1 MVSALCDYREFC
13 EETLARLI
21 EVTGRDLS
29 LERGIGGSFCIRFDR
44 GHAGNMFKLY
54 LDRYFKQYQKG
65 RLLDDV
71 IYDIVKF
78 MS

>member
-1 MVSALCDYREFC
+1 MVSAICDYREFC

-21 EVTGRDLS
+21 EVTGRVLL
-29 LERGIGGSFCIRFDR
+29 LEQGIGESFCIQFDR
-44 GHAGNMFKLY
+44 NQTGNVFRLY